1 MSNKDLIRKLYSFRP
16 MYEISSLSCLIIE
29 EILKKQNLTNS
40 YISSTEKGK
49 KYLTNE
55 LSKMGFGYFETFAN
69 FILIDFHKKNLVK
82 TIYKNLAKKGI
93 LVRRA
98 PNIQA
103 TRNCLRFTLGPPNYM
118 KKLVKTLKKY
128 SKN

>member
-69 FILIDFHKKNLVK
+69 FILIDFHKK
-82 TIYKNLAKKGI
+82 I
-93 LVRRA
+93 
-98 PNIQA
+98 
-103 TRNCLRFTLGPPNYM
+103 
-118 KKLVKTLKKY
+118 
-128 SKN
+128 